1 MEFDK
6 ILVPVTGSSVDESAI
21 QLACSLATKPST
33 RICAVYVIELKRSLS
48 LDAEID
54 SEIKKGEAVLR
65 QAREAATRA
74 GCEIDTDLLQAR
86 EVGIAVVDEAR
97 ESGTSVI
104 LLMLAYKKRFGV
116 FTLGTAAPYILK
128 QAPCPVLLVREQPP

>member
-6 ILVPVTGSSVDESAI
+6 ILVPVTGSGVDEYAI
-21 QLACSLATKPST
+21 QLACNLATGPST

-48 LDAEID
+48 LDAEIEP
-54 SEIKKGEAVLR
+54 EIKKGEAVLR
-65 QAREAATRA
+65 QAREIAARA

-86 EVGIAVVDEAR
+86 EVGIAVVDEAK
-97 ESGTSVI
+97 ENGTSVI
-104 LLMLAYKKRFGV
+104 LLMLAYKKQFGV
-116 FTLGTAAPYILK
+116 FTLGTVAPYILK